1 MIDKNLEPICQKI
14 VDKYSFNKYDDI
26 EILIRFLVKIINIHF
41 KRYKLDLRI
50 KREIC
55 IDLLHR
61 IDMTKVLYNKIKQI
75 LENSSEL
82 HEMIYKEFHL
92 TQSELDYCCLIQ

>member
-1 MIDKNLEPICQKI
+1 M
-14 VDKYSFNKYDDI
+14 S
-26 EILIRFLVKIINIHF
+26 
-41 KRYKLDLRI
+41 
-50 KREIC
+50 
-55 IDLLHR
+55 
-61 IDMTKVLYNKIKQI
+61 KVLYNKINKI